1 MKLSDIRL
9 VCSDLDGT
17 LLPNMG
23 NGLSEEIFPLIREL
37 KGRGVE
43 FCPASGR
50 QFASL
55 QKLFAPVAEDCLF
68 MCDNGAVLFDRQGKL
83 LAKTTMPRAL
93 ALEIARDFWDGCE
106 GQGEV
111 TLSGENTLYVLR
123 RGLGGWEA
131 LNAVGSRC
139 VAITAPEQVPEEIVK
154 VSVYLPGGAL
164 PWSERFIPRWA
175 TANATLAGPC
185 WIDTTFANKGTGV
198 AGLCRELG
206 IRPEQ
211 VLAFGDNYN
220 DQPMLDT
227 VGFPIIMETAHP
239 PLRARYPRRTH
250 RPEDTLRAL
259 LDGAEL

>member
-1 MKLSDIRL
+1 MNLSDIRL

-17 LLPNMG
+17 LLPNMS
-23 NGLSEEIFPLIREL
+23 NGLSDEIFPIIREL
-37 KGRGVE
+37 KARGVQ

-55 QKLFAPVAEDCLF
+55 QRLFAPVVEDCLF
-68 MCDNGAVLFDRQGKL
+68 MCDNGAVLFDAQGKL

-93 ALEIARDFWDGCE
+93 AMEIAHDFWEGCD

-111 TLSGENTLYVLR
+111 TLSGENTLYVMSR
-123 RGLGGWEA
+123 RLGGLEA

-139 VAITAPEQVPEEIVK
+139 VPITAPEQVPEEIVK
-154 VSVYLPGGAL
+154 VSIYLPGGAL
-164 PWSERFIPRWA
+164 AWSERFVPRWA
-175 TANATLAGPC
+175 HANATLAGPC
-185 WIDTTFANKGTGV
+185 WIDTTFSNKGTGV
-198 AGLCRELG
+198 EALCRVLN

-220 DQPMLDT
+220 DQPMLDA
-227 VGFPIIMETAHP
+227 VGWPFIMETAHP
-239 PLRARYPRRTH
+239 PLRVRYPRRTR